1 MDMKRKTFLLVFLSL
16 FFADNSFANDG
27 GTCGDNLKWYFDEDE
42 QTLTISGCGYMKDY
56 YPVSNPWDNYRDLIQ
71 YVNIKNGVLSI
82 GGHAFADC
90 KNLTNINLPN
100 SVSVIEDFAFSGCN
114 NLNSVTFPSSL
125 REIRYSA
132 FLNCSG
138 LKTINFS
145 EGLRLIAYASF
156 AGCYSLNGITLP
168 SSLEYLG
175 SYAFEG
181 CYKVSDLYC
190 YAVNPPKIIGMQ
202 IEDIFVYSPFDSEMK
217 WATLHV
223 SESSIN
229 TYRTS
234 GSWGDFRYYEPLSE
248 YDPRP
253 GITIPSS
260 TKCGN
265 NLFWNYSIETNT
277 VTFTGDGA
285 MWDYDT
291 NNLSP
296 WTDYKEELERIII
309 DDNIT
314 HIGNYAFYLCNNIE
328 TIDSK
333 LKDPYDIDE
342 TVFGEETYR
351 KADLLVPTGKKAN
364 YQSKK
369 GWKHFGKI
377 LDGARTIHV
386 EKAGTL
392 SNYISEEEKYQIESL
407 KLTGELNGFDLGL
420 LREMAGRS
428 TFTYNYNYYLDDH
441 KTEGKLSFLDIS
453 GANIVEGGKIG
464 EYETADT
471 DGEILLTESNV
482 IPRTL
487 FCNCV
492 LKEIILPESLLKIES
507 YSFGDCNN
515 LISVTIPTNVVYIE
529 GYSFSGCYKL
539 KYIRSNIKEP
549 YDIDDKTFLEETYQ
563 NAELIVPKGTESAYQ
578 SVKGWKNFRMV
589 TSEGGKNEDY
599 GEEFEYNYLNYMI
612 CDNNTVSIVPGT
624 YKHAGSLSIP
634 EQVSYKGITYT
645 VSTIGERAFYGNDKL
660 ASVVI
665 PQSVT
670 SIRDYAF
677 CGCSG
682 LKTIDIPIS
691 VVSIGDYAFSGCNKI
706 VSIDLPSKITEIA
719 EGSFQGC
726 NGLCSID
733 IPSNVTKIKDYA
745 FQSCVNLISAT
756 IPNSVTSIGNMAFEY
771 TALADAT
778 FPSSLTS
785 LGYHVYSNNPNLQ
798 FVHSYTIEPFDIEDR
813 NVFSNVNIEGCVL
826 YVPDGCYSKYSE
838 ANVWKD
844 FLQIWEMEGSAVET
858 IALKI
863 KNFDV
868 YTINGYKIRSKVNS
882 IEDLPKGL
890 YIINGKKIV
899 K

>member
-1 MDMKRKTFLLVFLSL
+1 MKKKTIMDMKRKTFLLVFLSL
-16 FFADNSFANDG
+16 FFAENSFANDG

-71 YVNIKNGVLSI
+71 YVNIRNGVLSI

-223 SESSIN
+223 PESSIN

-234 GSWGDFRYYEPLSE
+234 GSWGNFRYYEPLSE

-277 VTFTGDGA
+277 VTLTGDGA

-296 WTDYKEELERIII
+296 WTDYKEEMERIVLG
-309 DDNIT
+309 DKIT
-314 HIGNYAFYLCNNIE
+314 HIGNYAFYFCKNIKS
-328 TIDSK
+328 IDSK
-333 LKDPYDIDE
+333 INNPDDIED
-342 TVFGEETYR
+342 
-351 KADLLVPTGKKAN
+351 
-364 YQSKK
+364 
-369 GWKHFGKI
+369 
-377 LDGARTIHV
+377 
-386 EKAGTL
+386 
-392 SNYISEEEKYQIESL
+392 
-407 KLTGELNGFDLGL
+407 
-420 LREMAGRS
+420 
-428 TFTYNYNYYLDDH
+428 
-441 KTEGKLSFLDIS
+441 
-453 GANIVEGGKIG
+453 
-464 EYETADT
+464 TA
-471 DGEILLTESNV
+471 
-482 IPRTL
+482 
-487 FCNCV
+487 
-492 LKEIILPESLLKIES
+492 
-507 YSFGDCNN
+507 FGD
-515 LISVTIPTNVVYIE
+515 
-529 GYSFSGCYKL
+529 
-539 KYIRSNIKEP
+539 
-549 YDIDDKTFLEETYQ
+549 ETYQ
-563 NAELIVPKGTESAYQ
+563 NAELYVPKSSVSLYQ
-578 SVKGWKNFRMV
+578 SKFGWSNFANIID
-589 TSEGGKNEDY
+589 SGNEY
-599 GEEFEYNYLNYMI
+599 
-612 CDNNTVSIVPGT
+612 
-624 YKHAGSLSIP
+624 
-634 EQVSYKGITYT
+634 EQP
-645 VSTIGERAFYGNDKL
+645 DD
-660 ASVVI
+660 
-665 PQSVT
+665 PQVNMT
-670 SIRDYAF
+670 
-677 CGCSG
+677 
-682 LKTIDIPIS
+682 L
-691 VVSIGDYAFSGCNKI
+691 
-706 VSIDLPSKITEIA
+706 IA
-719 EGSFQGC
+719 E
-726 NGLCSID
+726 
-733 IPSNVTKIKDYA
+733 KDWTN
-745 FQSCVNLISAT
+745 CTLDDLISAGGGGET
-756 IPNSVTSIGNMAFEY
+756 PGLNVISAEEGLGIVFPSYPFVFFIEGVSLSKGHSYLVKITAKIPSSGQLYMLLGNLLYFPNNMESLPEVYFNVEKSSNVDVIEVKFPNAPVDCDG
-771 TALADAT
+771 DAT
-778 FPSSLTS
+778 LLLFA
-785 LGYHVYSNNPNLQ
+785 
-798 FVHSYTIEPFDIEDR
+798 DR
-813 NVFSNVNIEGCVL
+813 C
-826 YVPDGCYSKYSE
+826 K
-838 ANVWKD
+838 
-844 FLQIWEMEGSAVET
+844 MEGTVVIQKVQIYDVVIT
-858 IALKI
+858 DI
-863 KNFDV
+863 KTCNNDTESFDV
-868 YTINGYKIRSKVNS
+868 YSVNGYKIRSRVNT